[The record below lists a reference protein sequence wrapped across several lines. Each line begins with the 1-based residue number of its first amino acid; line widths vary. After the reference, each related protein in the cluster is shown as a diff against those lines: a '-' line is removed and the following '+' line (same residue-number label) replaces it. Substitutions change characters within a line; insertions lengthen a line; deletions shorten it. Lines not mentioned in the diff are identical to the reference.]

1 MAHRRKPKW
10 LKQAQA
16 LVTTNN
22 VVRVPKSVMP
32 GDRDNQVQQMD
43 ENDKAEIVTVITNRF
58 ETARQTTEDIITK
71 EMEWDKQYHGKWN
84 DPTISDEAIFLPKT
98 REQFQTVYAYLMLLV
113 SQLQPIVTMQPMVS
127 TIYASNE
134 EYRRAKVM
142 EAMTDFYIDDVW
154 KIRDDVFPR
163 WLKSFLKN
171 TMAVWKVTYRE
182 DKFLPDLK
190 IDVVDRALLYID
202 PTARDIRSAGWVI
215 EKYFLTRSE
224 LMQRIDE
231 GHLYF
236 PEETIDRVY
245 AGAAAIP
252 DDIFR
257 RYYGE
262 NFTPSAS
269 IQEDELIEMWDYW
282 QAPTRGLQDVY
293 AVIVG
298 GESGQLGRYGRN
310 PYPYKGLPY
319 RAKSFDPHEYRPDGT
334 GLVEQYRPFQ
344 ELINNFLNMRIT
356 DVRKNI
362 IRPVAATGRFIDG
375 QTQQDFQDG
384 QKVVRLSDEV
394 LEASKDPAFDIRKHF
409 VELPFQT
416 STDSLL
422 VQDLPFILNQG
433 KESSNISDVFRGQ
446 APPHQ
451 ATLGQVQEQ
460 LNRNQGV
467 FRPIYLQVMRGFEEL
482 AEIMVEYFKS
492 PEFFPGERIIQIIGK
507 NRYADVVKDWHNPGG
522 NLFVRKVTPD
532 EMDVDVTIDAVNGA
546 DALASR
552 TFLMS
557 SLEQILRGIGQIP
570 ELANVIKEDLNFTKI
585 VELMINASGQDS
597 EAIRYT
603 PEEKKQRAQ
612 QQEAMKQQAMQIQ
625 HHMMEMQAK
634 VTAMEESAKAQA
646 KGQAQVQVDQSR
658 LQGEAAKES
667 AIQAQAATQTFK
679 LEMAKIMENF
689 KTDLAL
695 MIKEAA
701 LEREALKAEVAA
713 QGAQGIEV
721 GHGNPVQGT
730 Q

>member
-142 EAMTDFYIDDVW
+142 EAMTDFYMDDVW

-202 PTARDIRSAGWVI
+202 PTARDIRSAGWII

-384 QKVVRLSDEV
+384 QKIVRLSDEV

-612 QQEAMKQQAMQIQ
+612 QQEAMKQQAMQMQ

>member
-142 EAMTDFYIDDVW
+142 EAMTDFYMDDVW

-202 PTARDIRSAGWVI
+202 PTARDIRSAGWII

-384 QKVVRLSDEV
+384 QKIVRLSDEV

-482 AEIMVEYFKS
+482 AEIMAEYFKS

-612 QQEAMKQQAMQIQ
+612 QQEAMKQQAMQMQ

>member
-202 PTARDIRSAGWVI
+202 PTARDIRTAGWVI

-231 GHLYF
+231 GHLYL

-245 AGAAAIP
+245 AGTAAIP